1 MDDEFLCFK
10 QTCNRWKISPLDYHV
25 HTGVPED
32 WLHNHMFTFNDI
44 CPVWVPYFQTK
55 LPCISEIANHWVT
68 TQVCLKMGYSILLYW
83 LVPYVRT
90 FNVGTWKVFNPFV
103 LVGTL
108 CSDLQCGNVKSIQS
122 FCIGWYPMFGPS
134 MWEREKYSILL
145 YWLVPYV
152 RTFNVGTWKV
162 FNPFV
167 LVGTLCSDL
176 QCGNVKSQ
184 TMDIPHWCVWKWV
197 AAPNGYYEYHHGWL
211 MVTQLVG
218 GPFSDALL
226 QFLWIAR
233 FLLFFLDQS
242 TISTMACIQ

>member
-108 CSDLQCGNVKSIQS
+108 CSDLQCGNVKS
-122 FCIGWYPMFGPS
+122 
-134 MWEREKYSILL
+134 
-145 YWLVPYV
+145 
-152 RTFNVGTWKV
+152 
-162 FNPFV
+162 
-167 LVGTLCSDL
+167 
-176 QCGNVKSQ
+176 Q